1 MSTQHLSVARPAGPD
16 AEPPV
21 LSAALSYGPV
31 TVIQLSGE
39 LDMSTE
45 HLITELVA
53 RVCQEHPSQVILD
66 MAEVSFFC
74 AAGITALLHARNT
87 IKDAG
92 GEVVL
97 RHPSR
102 ITMRSLTTTG
112 TAGIFPIDW
121 HSVPSNGDRPSAPVV
136 SCVAS
141 TGGAARHTAR

>member
-31 TVIQLSGE
+31 TVIRLSGE

-53 RVCQEHPSQVILD
+53 RVSQEHPSQVILD

-92 GEVVL
+92 GELLL
-97 RHPSR
+97 RRPST
-102 ITMRSLTTTG
+102 ITMRILTTTG
-112 TAGIFPIDW
+112 TAAILPIDW
-121 HSVPSNGDRPSAPVV
+121 HSVPSNGERPSTPAELCAAP
-136 SCVAS
+136 
-141 TGGAARHTAR
+141 TGGAAR